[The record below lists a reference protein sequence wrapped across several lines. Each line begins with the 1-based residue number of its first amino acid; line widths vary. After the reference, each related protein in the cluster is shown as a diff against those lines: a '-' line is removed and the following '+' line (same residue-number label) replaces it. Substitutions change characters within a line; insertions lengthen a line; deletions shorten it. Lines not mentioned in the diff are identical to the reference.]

1 VIAHVSIGVRDIGR
15 WRNPG
20 GGSNGFVWQK
30 NSSQQTGNGT
40 SKCCVTVVLCAAL
53 GLNAIAVILYPLRRA

>member
-30 NSSQQTGNGT
+30 IRANKPETERANAASQF
-40 SKCCVTVVLCAAL
+40 VLCAAL